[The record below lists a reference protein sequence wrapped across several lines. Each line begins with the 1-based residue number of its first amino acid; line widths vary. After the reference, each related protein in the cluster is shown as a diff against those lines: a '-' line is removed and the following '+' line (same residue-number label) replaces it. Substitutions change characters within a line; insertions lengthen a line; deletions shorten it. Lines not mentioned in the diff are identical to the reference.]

1 MDGEKETRGS
11 ITSELTN
18 ELNNG
23 QEELKKFDQVNVS
36 VFCNR
41 IEIQR
46 TLFFMLL
53 LNDKL
58 FNNLSHHCL
67 IG

>member
-1 MDGEKETRGS
+1 MDGKKETRGS

-23 QEELKKFDQVNVS
+23 QEELKKFDQVKVS

-46 TLFFMLL
+46 TLICYYM
-53 LNDKL
+53 
-58 FNNLSHHCL
+58 
-67 IG
+67 